1 MRRGISG
8 AILAATLVLLAS
20 CDGGGGVADQGDD
33 SAFAGC
39 VEEAGLSLD
48 GSEDWSE
55 AEEREFLSQPSALGC
70 VVSDVPEDERADLLG
85 RAFPDDS
92 GDDEAAD
99 EARVAKTDALVA
111 YVSARADRPRDEVV
125 DDAAALMDAF
135 GWGDVDPW
143 VGARK
148 QVALAVVRADGGAA
162 AYDEWL
168 ADTGREDD
176 YEGRIDF
183 VQEQETEGT
192 PLADEVRALADD
204 LRSAQA

>member
-1 MRRGISG
+1 
-8 AILAATLVLLAS
+8 LTATFVLLAA
-20 CDGGGGVADQGDD
+20 CDGGGGVADQGD
-33 SAFAGC
+33 SAFADC
-39 VEEAGLSLD
+39 VEQAGLSLE

-55 AEEREFLSQPSALGC
+55 AEERDFLSQPAALGC
-70 VVSDVPEDERADLLG
+70 VVSDVPEDERADLLA

-125 DDAAALMDAF
+125 DDAAVLMDAF

-192 PLADEVRALADD
+192 PLADEVRALAED